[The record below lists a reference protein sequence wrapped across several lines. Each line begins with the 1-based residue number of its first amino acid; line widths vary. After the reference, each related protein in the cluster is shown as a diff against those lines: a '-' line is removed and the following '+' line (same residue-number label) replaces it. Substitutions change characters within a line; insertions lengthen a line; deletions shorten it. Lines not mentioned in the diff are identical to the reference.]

1 MLKKGRGERG
11 AEVVCDTAGR
21 GGAREGENGDGD
33 AEEAGRDFKGVQIR
47 EIEDGPITDSDT
59 SKTLFHSRYICISL
73 FNRQQI
79 ETVFP
84 TQEMCLL
91 KTLSRLLSQIL
102 SPLRG

>member
-1 MLKKGRGERG
+1 MIQRGGEERG
-11 AEVVCDTAGR
+11 KERTEMETQR
-21 GGAREGENGDGD
+21 RLEGIL
-33 AEEAGRDFKGVQIR
+33 RGVQIR
-47 EIEDGPITDSDT
+47 ETEDGPITDRHIGDAHIGE
-59 SKTLFHSRYICISL
+59 LFHSRYICISL
-73 FNRQQI
+73 FNRPQI

>member
-1 MLKKGRGERG
+1 MIQRGGEERG
-11 AEVVCDTAGR
+11 KERTEMEMQR
-21 GGAREGENGDGD
+21 RLEGIL
-33 AEEAGRDFKGVQIR
+33 RGVQIR
-47 EIEDGPITDSDT
+47 ETEDGPITDSDT

-73 FNRQQI
+73 FNRPQI

>member
-1 MLKKGRGERG
+1 MIQRGGEERG
-11 AEVVCDTAGR
+11 KERTEMEMQR
-21 GGAREGENGDGD
+21 RLEGIL
-33 AEEAGRDFKGVQIR
+33 RGVQIR
-47 EIEDGPITDSDT
+47 ETEDGPITDSDT
-59 SKTLFHSRYICISL
+59 SKTLFHSRYTCISL